1 MSGSTDRL
9 DLLPIFRDHWETFK
23 ATYPQTTT
31 GKPLDIGCAMVLQT
45 YGRSG
50 EFNPHLHI
58 LVTAGGLTTEG
69 KWKNRNFIPDDV
81 MHRKWQYHLL
91 DLLRQEVHDPGVQK
105 DIDRG

>member
-1 MSGSTDRL
+1 MGGFHRASAPSGVTYRHFILTTPDFLRDYFYPCP
-9 DLLPIFRDHWETFK
+9 DLLSKLMQRGYACLLDIF
-23 ATYPQTTT
+23 QTTT

-69 KWKNRNFIPDDV
+69 KCRT
-81 MHRKWQYHLL
+81 
-91 DLLRQEVHDPGVQK
+91 GT
-105 DIDRG
+105 